1 MRTFCGKKCMCY
13 LLLFL
18 LRPSS
23 SSFIRSIWTIPSI
36 QCPCLSVLVVIFYS
50 WLRQENRN
58 SAGVPNEKPYRR
70 LDIMWSSPWLKYL
83 HIRPPIALNVFMRPL
98 RHDMGTLNI
107 PFRPLALKEF
117 PLISSLSSS
126 FRLTLL
132 SPFESSYPS
141 WHSHPIR
148 QNRTHPIGT
157 LILRKRFWMQS
168 GVPYSLEALSL
179 STIANGGLGGCE
191 SCTNAQLYIN

>member
-1 MRTFCGKKCMCY
+1 MEGAWCA
-13 LLLFL
+13 
-18 LRPSS
+18 
-23 SSFIRSIWTIPSI
+23 RSVAKNMYVLSPTIPPPPFKFQFHSLHLDYI
-36 QCPCLSVLVVIFYS
+36 LYPMCLSLCSCGNFYS

-70 LDIMWSSPWLKYL
+70 LEIMWSSPWLKYL
-83 HIRPPIALNVFMRPL
+83 HSRPPIALNVFMRPL

-107 PFRPLALKEF
+107 PFRPLALKKF

-148 QNRTHPIGT
+148 QNRTYSIGT
-157 LILRKRFWMQS
+157 LILRKRF
-168 GVPYSLEALSL
+168 
-179 STIANGGLGGCE
+179 
-191 SCTNAQLYIN
+191 